1 MLTLFQV
8 PISQYGLRGIAMLLK
23 YDVESANTLDKRL
36 VISVKNV
43 SVFIVLYICQVLS
56 FFLNLELLIGCVS
69 ECAHG
74 FCSNKVNYLFAE
86 N

>member
-1 MLTLFQV
+1 
-8 PISQYGLRGIAMLLK
+8 MLLK

-43 SVFIVLYICQVLS
+43 SVFILLYICQVLS
-56 FFLNLELLIGCVS
+56 SFLNLELLIGCVS
-69 ECAHG
+69 ECVHG
-74 FCSNKVNYLFAE
+74 FCSNKVNYVFAE